1 MAKLQKLQCDNCGG
15 KIDGSTLI
23 CQSCGMQFRLD
34 DGPNG
39 FTLGRVEVYHGKFHL
54 IQGHVSVPV
63 YALKE
68 PKDFERAAEWTLTDM
83 SKRMAVQLLPLM
95 EFQSMFRPEHC
106 AIDTY
111 AQMRVAEP
119 GVSRENYR
127 IMHNVAQDW
136 INTMGGL

>member
-15 KIDGSTLI
+15 KIDGSTLV

-54 IQGHVSVPV
+54 IQGHVSVPA

-68 PKDFERAAEWTLTDM
+68 PEDFERAAEWTLTDM
-83 SKRMAVQLLPLM
+83 SKRMAELKRTL
-95 EFQSMFRPEHC
+95 SNTRY
-106 AIDTY
+106 AIGNIYMSKRIAATKRIASDTRY
-111 AQMRVAEP
+111 TI
-119 GVSRENYR
+119 GNS
-127 IMHNVAQDW
+127 D
-136 INTMGGL
+136 